1 MSFIATRRGKR
12 SLASALT
19 IALVAGGT
27 VTVAALHEGFPVADV
42 DLTARDVWVTNG
54 AQQLG
59 GRLNRQIDELNGS
72 VVASSPSF
80 DVLQQDDALFLV
92 DPDNAR
98 VESVDA
104 ATTRVTSAIDVP
116 PDAQID
122 YGGGVLAIVADGSLW
137 AIPAGG
143 DLQFNYINQPPTA
156 EVGDDARVA
165 VSDDGVVM
173 AVSPSLEQLVRIE
186 SLADEPVVSDFPAVG
201 EFQLAAVGD
210 RAVVL
215 DRSTNELV
223 VEGGRVVALGDDVAL
238 DLQQSGPAS
247 EWVAVATGDALL
259 RVGLD
264 SGDVERVDAGV
275 PSVTDDRASVASP
288 VVVDGCAHGA
298 WGHAQRYVLACEG
311 AAAEPFD
318 IAEPTEA
325 SRLEFR
331 VNGSVIALNDLTTG
345 NAWVPSDTMRLVNN
359 WEDVTPPVQEDS
371 PETGDEESANQ
382 SFEDTLA
389 ERTDENRA
397 PTAVDDE
404 FGIRP
409 GRTTVLSVLDNDSDP
424 DGDVLVI
431 SSVGSVAEATGRLEL
446 IDGGRALQFTPSAD
460 FAGTIAF
467 DYTVDDGRGGTAS
480 ARVTARVVPDGSNAE
495 PVELRTSGVA
505 VEANQTIEYNVLAN
519 WRDPDGDEL
528 YLVGATPDSGDLVR
542 FSPDGTITFTHQTS
556 ELGEK
561 VVQFLVADG
570 QGDPVA
576 GTLTV
581 TVEAASSLNPVGTPD
596 FATLFVGETVVI
608 EPLANDLSPSGAA
621 LSLAAIAEP
630 GEGAA
635 ATLDTDRDEVRFSAS
650 NPGIYYFTYTVQA
663 GGASSTGIVRVD
675 VVERPETDDAPPIA
689 VRDTAYLRG
698 DQPLTVSVLAND
710 VSPSGRVLAVQS
722 IDVPAATEA
731 AGVSVELLAS
741 TLIRITATAA
751 LTEQVDVSYTVSDG
765 VRSATAGVTVV
776 PVPAL
781 TKHQPPVARDDAVTV
796 RAGDIVTVDVT
807 DNDVHPDASPL
818 IVADDLISA
827 PSAGIAF
834 VSANTVR
841 FQAPDEPGQYTAEY
855 LLTDPFGETAAATV
869 LFTVTPLSDAG
880 NADPRPIDIVGRV
893 LAGNNV
899 RIDLPLD
906 QVDPDGD
913 SVELLRAPSGAAL
926 GTIVESGPTHFVY
939 EAAETTAGTDTFRYQ
954 VVDAFGAVGDAEV
967 RIAVIPQPDSTSNP
981 SAVPDSVS
989 VRPGRV
995 SQLDLLANDSDPQGA
1010 EIRASDTLLDVPDGI
1025 DAEVVDAR
1033 YLVLTAPD
1041 SEQSFSLRYEVTND
1055 RGGRDIGYVLV
1066 QVSEDAPLLPPTA
1079 TDVSVER
1086 AEIAGEESVEVDIFD
1101 GYAFNPSGP
1110 NDALAVTLEGPN
1122 AGNAALDPDRPGIIT
1137 VTPVER
1143 RQAITYRVTND
1154 DDELSAYAFIIVP
1167 AAVDEGFD
1175 EPPFIDPALPVQYV
1189 PMNEAREWDIA
1200 DLLVVPSERE
1210 VWIPEPE
1217 LVTATQSDGTPAGVD
1232 RDTIRFQGAL
1242 DYRGPASITFTV
1254 TDGASA
1260 EDPNGNT
1267 VTLTLPIVV
1276 GDPEFRDTP
1285 PEFTTPSVEVEVGE
1299 QATIDLRASTAH
1311 PNPQILQEVT
1321 YADLRGQ
1328 ASGVEATLSG
1338 STLTVST
1345 PRTAQKGTTL
1355 TLDVNLRWDD
1365 FTVPG
1370 TITVTVVGSSR
1381 PPAVAV
1387 DDAYEAQRG
1396 DGTLVA
1402 NPLANDSNPYQSTGE
1417 PLTIVGAEVQ
1427 NSGEPANVS
1436 FTAST
1441 VSVTPSPTLKSGT
1454 VVVVYRVED
1463 ATRDPD
1469 RAVNGTIT
1477 LVVSDVPDQV
1487 LRPTVPAQGDEG
1499 TVTIGFQA
1507 PASNG
1512 KPITGYEVV
1521 SNPSVPTPTNCAPP
1535 SCTIT
1540 GLTNGTAYTFAVR
1553 AINLHGAGAWSP
1565 ASNPVIPYGTP
1576 GTPAVSL
1583 SVGEQ
1588 WAPGGSVSASWGGVA
1603 ASGGSLTYTW
1613 ELMRGSSSVRSG
1625 TTTGTSTGNLGN
1637 LDGGSYTV
1645 RVYATNSGGRQGATG
1660 VSNAGTITVQGTP
1673 ARPSVSANV
1682 TDGAQPGSIRWNWN
1696 AVTANPGG
1704 SANISY
1710 EVRLNGGGGWTS
1722 VGSNTSHTR
1731 NNLNQGSYTLE
1742 VRAVN
1747 KSGPGAAG
1755 SASASVGPPPPPPQ
1769 QVFLSRGDFNPSTTN
1784 AYYYRVRLSGFTGDV
1799 TLRCYDVG
1807 GAFPS
1812 QRTVPANF
1820 DGQLGCY
1827 SGFGNYR
1834 VLANGSIWS
1843 NTVQSWE

>member
-1 MSFIATRRGKR
+1 MSFSLAPRGRR
-12 SLASALT
+12 SLASALA

-27 VTVAALHEGFPVADV
+27 VTVAALHDGFPVADV

-59 GRLNRQIDELNGS
+59 GRLNRQIEELNGS
-72 VVASSPSF
+72 VVASSAAF
-80 DVLQQDDALFLV
+80 DVLQQGDALFLL

-116 PDAQID
+116 PNAQID
-122 YGGGVLAIVADGSLW
+122 HGGDVLAIVADGSLW
-137 AIPAGG
+137 AISAAG
-143 DLQFNYINQPPTA
+143 DLQFNFISQPPTA
-156 EVGDDARVA
+156 EVGDDAKVA
-165 VSDDGVVM
+165 VSDDGVVIV
-173 AVSPSLEQLVRIE
+173 VSPSLGQVLKLE
-186 SLADEPVVSDFPAVG
+186 SLAEEPVVADFPAVG
-201 EFQLAAVGD
+201 DFELAAVGD

-223 VEGGRVVALGDDVAL
+223 GEDGRVIPLGDDAAL
-238 DLQQSGPAS
+238 ELQQSGPRADFA
-247 EWVAVATGDALL
+247 VVATGDALL

-264 SGDVERVDAGV
+264 SGDVDRWDAGV
-275 PSVTDDRASVASP
+275 ASPTDERASVASP

-298 WGHAQRYVLACEG
+298 WGHAQRYVLACDS
-311 AAAEPFD
+311 AVPEPFD
-318 IAEPTEA
+318 IAEPTA
-325 SRLEFR
+325 GSRLEFR
-331 VNGSVIALNDLTTG
+331 VNGSVVALNDLTTG

-431 SSVGSVAEATGRLEL
+431 SAVGAVAEATGRLEL
-446 IDGGRALQFTPSAD
+446 IDGGRALQFTQAPD

-480 ARVTARVVPDGSNAE
+480 ARVSARVVPDGSNE
-495 PVELRTSGVA
+495 QPVELRTSGVA

-528 YLVGATPDSGDLVR
+528 YLVGATPNAGDLVR

-561 VVQFLVADG
+561 TVQFLVADG

-581 TVEAASSLNPVGTPD
+581 TVEPASSLNPVGTPD
-596 FATLFVGETVVI
+596 FATLFVDETVII
-608 EPLANDLSPSGAA
+608 EPLANDLSPSGAV

-650 NPGIYYFTYTVQA
+650 SPGIYYFTYTVQA

-675 VVERPETDDAPPIA
+675 VSERPETDDAPPIA

-710 VSPSGRVLAVQS
+710 VSPSGRILAVQS

-731 AGVSVELLAS
+731 AGVTVELLAS
-741 TLIRITATAA
+741 TLVRITATAA
-751 LTEQVDVSYTVSDG
+751 LTEQVDLSYTVSDG
-765 VRSATAGVTVV
+765 VQSATAGVTVV

-781 TKHQPPVARDDAVTV
+781 TKHQPPVARDDSVTV

-818 IVADDLISA
+818 IVADELITT

-855 LLTDPFGETAAATV
+855 LLTDPYGETAAAAV
-869 LFTVTPLSDAG
+869 IFTVTPLDTTG
-880 NADPRPIDIVGRV
+880 NADPRPADIIGRV

-913 SVELLRAPSGAAL
+913 SVELLRAPSGATL

-967 RIAVIPQPDSTSNP
+967 RIAVIPQPDTTSNP
-981 SAVPDSVS
+981 TAVPDSVS

-1041 SEQSFSLRYEVTND
+1041 TEQSFSLRYEITND

-1066 QVSEDAPLLPPTA
+1066 QVTEDAPLLPPTA
-1079 TDVSVER
+1079 TDVSVAR
-1086 AEIAGEESVEVDIFD
+1086 AEIAGEESVTVDIFD
-1101 GYAFNPSGP
+1101 GYAFNPSGS
-1110 NDALAVTLEGPN
+1110 NDELLVSLEGPN
-1122 AGNAALDPDRPGIIT
+1122 ASNAALDAERPGIVT
-1137 VTPVER
+1137 VTPVDR
-1143 RQAITYRVTND
+1143 RQAITYRVTNV

-1175 EPPFIDPALPVQYV
+1175 EPPFLDPALPVQYV
-1189 PMNEAREWDIA
+1189 PMNESREWSISE
-1200 DLLVVPSERE
+1200 LLVVPSERE

-1276 GDPEFRDTP
+1276 GDPEFRDTA

-1299 QATIDLRASTAH
+1299 QSTIDLRSSTAH

-1321 YADLRGQ
+1321 YSDLRGQ
-1328 ASGVEATLSG
+1328 ASGVDASLSG
-1338 STLTVST
+1338 STLTVSA

-1387 DDAYEAQRG
+1387 DDNYEAQRG

-1417 PLTIVGAEVQ
+1417 PLTIVGATVQ
-1427 NSGEPANVS
+1427 NTGEPATVS

-1441 VSVTPSPTLKSGT
+1441 VSITPSPTLKSGT

-1499 TVTIGFQA
+1499 SVTIGFQA

-1521 SNPSVPTPTNCAPP
+1521 SNPSVPTPTDCAPP
-1535 SCTIT
+1535 SCTIS
-1540 GLTNGTAYTFAVR
+1540 GLTNGTSYTFAVR
-1553 AINLHGAGAWSP
+1553 AINVHGAGPWSP
-1565 ASNPVIPYGTP
+1565 VSNPVIPYGTP
-1576 GTPAVSL
+1576 GTPAVTL
-1583 SVGEQ
+1583 TVGEQ
-1588 WAPGGSVSASWGGVA
+1588 WAPGGAVSATWGGVA
-1603 ASGGSLTYTW
+1603 ASGGSLSYTW
-1613 ELMRGSSSVRSG
+1613 ELLRGTTSLRSG

-1645 RVYATNSGGRQGATG
+1645 RVFATNSGGRQGATG
-1660 VSNAGTITVQGTP
+1660 TSNAGTVTTQGTP
-1673 ARPSVSANV
+1673 GRPSVSATV
-1682 TDGAQPGSIRWNWN
+1682 TDGSQPGAIRWNWN

-1710 EVRLNGGGGWTS
+1710 EVRLNGSGGWTG
-1722 VGSNTSHTR
+1722 VGSNTSYTR
-1731 NNLNQGSYTLE
+1731 SNLNQGSYTLE

-1747 KSGPGAAG
+1747 KSGPGSAG

-1769 QVFLSRGDFNPSTTN
+1769 QVFLSRGDFEPSTSN
-1784 AYYYRVRLSGFTGDV
+1784 GYYYRVRLSGFTGPV
-1799 TLRCYDVG
+1799 TLQCFDSG
-1807 GAFPS
+1807 GGFAS
-1812 QRTVPANF
+1812 VRTVEPDFN
-1820 DGQLGCY
+1820 GQLGCY

-1843 NTVQSWE
+1843 NTVQSWD